1 MNSFPSYNVWLGGL
15 DLMLFVTICC
25 TEKRTYIYSLS
36 GLEVTCCNSK
46 FLLLLNTLSC
56 LQSELNLSLDNFIL
70 KKDYFFN
77 QRGGGGHT
85 LLWCLSV
92 SLFTK
97 VMMSSHLNLLRFPL
111 LLKLLNKA
119 ARWRITL
126 KYAGPWY
133 VISVQYFIWHL
144 CHLMVFKL
152 CK

>member
-56 LQSELNLSLDNFIL
+56 LQSELDLSLDNFIL

-77 QRGGGGHT
+77 QRGGGVYT
-85 LLWCLSV
+85 FVMFVCLSFYKGHDEL
-92 SLFTK
+92 SLEFTE
-97 VMMSSHLNLLRFPL
+97 
-111 LLKLLNKA
+111 
-119 ARWRITL
+119 
-126 KYAGPWY
+126 
-133 VISVQYFIWHL
+133 ISLIVETT
-144 CHLMVFKL
+144 
-152 CK
+152 